1 MDTLTGMSTV
11 YDSVLANLGPRIV
24 RGSLPGGS
32 VITLEWLAQ
41 EYGVSRTIAREVVR
55 VLTSMRIVESRR
67 RTGIRVLPCEDWN
80 AYDPALIRWRLEG
93 DQRRQHLRE
102 LSQLRAAVE
111 PISASLA
118 AVHADQAQRAE
129 IVRLAAALETSG
141 SAGDLSTFL
150 EHDVAFHRLLLRA
163 SANSMF
169 AALGDVVEEVLRG
182 RTGHDLMPSTPK
194 PEARRLHQMVA
205 DAVSNGE
212 ADVAAAAM
220 SAICVEVVSQMAG
233 TR

>member
-11 YDSVLANLGPRIV
+11 YDSVLAHLGPRIV
-24 RGSLPGGS
+24 GGALPVGS
-32 VITLEWLAQ
+32 VITLDWLSQ
-41 EYGVSRTIAREVVR
+41 EYGVSRTVAREVMR

-67 RTGIRVLPCEDWN
+67 RTGIRVLPREDWN
-80 AYDPALIRWRLEG
+80 AYDPAVIRWRLEG
-93 DQRRQHLRE
+93 DERRQHLRE
-102 LSQLRAAVE
+102 LSQLRASVE

-118 AVHADQAQRAE
+118 AVHADEVQRAE

-141 SAGDLSTFL
+141 AAGDLGTFL

-182 RTGHDLMPSTPK
+182 RTGHDLMPPTPK

-205 DAVSNGE
+205 DAVCNGE

-220 SAICVEVVSQMAG
+220 SAICAEVVSRMVETG
-233 TR
+233 